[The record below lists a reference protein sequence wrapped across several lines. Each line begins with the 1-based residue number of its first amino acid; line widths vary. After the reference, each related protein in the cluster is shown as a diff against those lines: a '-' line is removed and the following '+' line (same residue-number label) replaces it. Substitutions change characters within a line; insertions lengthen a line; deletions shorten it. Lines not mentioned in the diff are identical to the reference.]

1 MSYSMLYNL
10 HKQTNVCE
18 MEKIMQE
25 KLSDTLVSISN
36 TLMLAQDR
44 TDAIRLAGGLND
56 AILRAIEMEK
66 ASETSVPRQK
76 KKSLSASIKFTKKEI
91 DGMAKTFKKEFIANG
106 LVAHV
111 IKRESGKN
119 GFYYEIRYRRNGYNL
134 RAANK
139 DLAVAKAEFVKL
151 THHLESPAERAEKR
165 LKFGTILEEWLK
177 YKKGKVADG
186 TLERYKSLSRRFI
199 GEELRGKSVKEI
211 RTSDVDDALPDF
223 EEYPRRYE
231 DLRTVFNGTFKY
243 AIASGIITH
252 NPVMLI
258 PFRRAERVPRVALT
272 DEQILSFLLKIR
284 ESRYDPIR
292 QCAYVL
298 YFFGLRS
305 CEIDHEARFEDGFL
319 IARNRK
325 RKNGKIEY
333 KKIPVP
339 KQAQGLIEFDKP
351 IVPNMSY
358 RMWLDF
364 IEEVLPNGLTPYN
377 LRHTFATKCSEP
389 AEIKPEIV
397 DLWMGDSPQRLVGK
411 HYVHFS
417 DEFLRDKMYLVNF
430 PIPQ

>member
-1 MSYSMLYNL
+1 
-10 HKQTNVCE
+10 
-18 MEKIMQE
+18 MQE

-76 KKSLSASIKFTKKEI
+76 KKSLSMSIKFSQKEI
-91 DGMAKTFKKEFIANG
+91 DKMSKTFKKEFIAGG
-106 LVAHV
+106 LTAHV

-119 GFYYEIRYRRNGYNL
+119 GFYYEIRYRRNGYDL

-139 DLAVAKAEFVKL
+139 DLAVAKAKFIVL
-151 THHLESPAERAEKR
+151 THNLKAPVKPAEKR
-165 LKFGTILEEWLK
+165 LKFGTVLEEWLK
-177 YKKGKVADG
+177 YKNGKVAKTTLDG
-186 TLERYKSLSRRFI
+186 YKSVSRRFI
-199 GEELRGKSVKEI
+199 GEDLRKKSIKEI
-211 RTSDVDDALPDF
+211 RTVDLDDCMPDF

-231 DLRTVFNGTFKY
+231 DMRTIFNSVFKY
-243 AIASGIITH
+243 AIASGVITH

-272 DEQILSFLLKIR
+272 DKQILSFLLKVR
-284 ESRYDPIR
+284 EPRYDPIR

-298 YFFGLRS
+298 YFFGLRP
-305 CEIDHEARFEDGFL
+305 CEIDHETHFEDGFL

-351 IVPNMSY
+351 IAPKLSY
-358 RMWLDF
+358 DRWLDLMK
-364 IEEVLPNGLTPYN
+364 EALPDDLTPYN

-397 DLWMGDSPQRLVGK
+397 DLWMGDSPQRLVGR
-411 HYVHFS
+411 HYVHYS
-417 DEFLRDKMYLVNF
+417 DEFLRDKMDLVDF
-430 PIPQ
+430 PIL